1 MNVLIIGAGG
11 PVAAAAIKALEP
23 YHILRLADIKE
34 LESDHEMLIVDITD
48 PAEVLEA
55 TSGMDAIIN
64 CTVLRDDIVKSFDVN
79 IRGAYNVMKAA
90 VEHGIQRVVHTGPQ
104 MVMQGIYVDDFLI
117 TADPPTRPG
126 TNLYG
131 LTKYLSLEVCRIFA
145 EEHDIQVICFLY
157 CGFRNPPDED
167 ARPEGEVG
175 PFIVSW
181 EDTGQAFKLALEVER
196 LPRNFEVFNIMA
208 DLPHRKHINTR
219 ARSLLG
225 FQPKEN
231 FQRLWDRR

>member
-1 MNVLIIGAGG
+1 MNVFILGAGG

-23 YHILRLADIKE
+23 YHKLRLADIKE
-34 LESDHEMLIVDITD
+34 LESDHETLMVEITD
-48 PAEVLEA
+48 PAEVLKA
-55 TSGMDAIIN
+55 ASGMDAIIN
-64 CTVLRDDIVKSFDVN
+64 CTVLRNDMVKSFDVN

-90 VEHGIQRVVHTGPQ
+90 VEHDIRRVVHTGPQ
-104 MVMQGIYVDDFLI
+104 MVMRGIYADDFLL

-126 TNLYG
+126 INLYG

-167 ARPEGEVG
+167 AKPEGEVG
-175 PFIVSW
+175 PFLVSW
-181 EDTGQAFKLALEVER
+181 EDAGQAFRLALEVER
-196 LPRNFEVFNIMA
+196 LPRNFEVFNIVA

-219 ARSLLG
+219 AKSLLG

-231 FQRLWDRR
+231 FQRSWDRR